1 MTLKLLLKLI
11 PLKEIIK
18 LAWSV
23 LDPILLKKVEDSKSA
38 IDDKVYGELRLIILK
53 LITGV

>member
-11 PLKEIIK
+11 PVKEIIK
-18 LAWSV
+18 LAWSI
-23 LDPILLKKVEDSKSA
+23 LDPLIQKKVEDSKSS
-38 IDDKVYGELRLIILK
+38 IDDKVYSELRLIVLK